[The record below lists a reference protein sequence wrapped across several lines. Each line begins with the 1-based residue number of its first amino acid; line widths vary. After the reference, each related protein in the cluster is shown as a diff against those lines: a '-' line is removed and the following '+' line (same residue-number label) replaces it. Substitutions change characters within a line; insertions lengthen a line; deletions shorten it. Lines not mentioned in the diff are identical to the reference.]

1 MYLLYLWCLL
11 YKKFENK
18 KEGASMAKQK
28 NLEDIYYPVPQNF
41 CTTHPEKPPINRD
54 VIKLIIRGAVKGAY
68 RLKNPSLRDYHG
80 NPIRAK
86 PVATQEQMDMIVHL
100 IESLQ
105 PSDAI
110 EAALASQF
118 AITYIRG
125 LEESSKDYSSNSSM
139 MMELF
144 EFGHQVIETLT
155 RYRTKGAQLISV
167 NYNHNQGQ
175 INNIKVFD
183 KDKMDD
189 LIEVKQNE

>member
-1 MYLLYLWCLL
+1 MYLLDLWCLL
-11 YKKFENK
+11 YKKFENQ

-41 CTTHPEKPPINRD
+41 CITQPEKPPINRD

-125 LEESSKDYSSNSSM
+125 MEESSKDYSNSSTM
-139 MMELF
+139 IELF
-144 EFGHQVIETLT
+144 EFGHQVLESYQK
-155 RYRTKGAQLISV
+155 YRSKGAQQISV
-167 NYNHNQGQ
+167 QYNVNQGQ
-175 INNIKVFD
+175 VVNIKNVRKED
-183 KDKMDD
+183 QPIT
-189 LIEVKQNE
+189 LEGSVI

>member
-11 YKKFENK
+11 YKKFENR
-18 KEGASMAKQK
+18 KEGATMAKQK

-41 CTTHPEKPPINRD
+41 CITQPEKPPINRD
-54 VIKLIIRGAVKGAY
+54 VIKHIIQGAVKGAY
-68 RLKNPSLRDYHG
+68 RLKNPSSHDYRG

-86 PVATQEQMDMIVHL
+86 AVASQEQMDMIVHL

-125 LEESSKDYSSNSSM
+125 LEESSKEYSNGST
-139 MMELF
+139 MMEFF
-144 EFGHQVIETLT
+144 EFTHQVLEAFQK
-155 RYRTKGAQLISV
+155 YRSKGAQQISV
-167 NYNHNQGQ
+167 QYNVNQGQ
-175 INNIKVFD
+175 VVNIKNVRKED
-183 KDKMDD
+183 QPIT
-189 LIEVKQNE
+189 LEGAII